1 LRLAVENFSCPTTL
15 PLSTSMTHISGEKSK
30 RGEIRFSKM
39 GIAIFISMGFEE
51 QKECQEG
58 KDGKMALMIRD

>member
-1 LRLAVENFSCPTTL
+1 
-15 PLSTSMTHISGEKSK
+15 MTHISGEKSK

>member
-1 LRLAVENFSCPTTL
+1 
-15 PLSTSMTHISGEKSK
+15 MTHISGEKSK

-51 QKECQEG
+51 QKECQGRERWKNRFNDKG
-58 KDGKMALMIRD
+58 LNRF